1 MGDTLSSHHPP
12 CFRFLPRSLTRI
24 AAGTDGT
31 AAIEFSIIAPLL
43 ILMLIG
49 TVDLG
54 IGTYQNMQVQNAAQ
68 AGAEYAMARGFNTAA
83 ISSAVT
89 NATALQGISVSPAPS
104 QFCGCPSET
113 GIATAVC
120 NSVCPSGAAS
130 GTYVTVFAQLTYTT
144 LLPYPLLPPSYT
156 FVGQS
161 TVRTQ

>member
-1 MGDTLSSHHPP
+1 MFATSM
-12 CFRFLPRSLTRI
+12 RIVPRLLRRGATAS
-24 AAGTDGT
+24 DGA
-31 AAIEFSIIAPLL
+31 AAIEFAIIAPLL

-54 IGTYQNMQVQNAAQ
+54 IGTYQSMQVQNAAQ
-68 AGAEYAMARGFNTAA
+68 AGAEYAMARGFNASA

-89 NATALQGISVSPAPS
+89 NATGLQGIAVSPTPS

-113 GIATAVC
+113 GITTAVC
-120 NSVCPSGAAS
+120 SSVCPSGAMA
-130 GTYVTVFAQLTYTT
+130 GTYITVSAQLTYTT
-144 LLPYPLLPPSYT
+144 LLPYPLLPSSYT